1 MADFEIEALLQ
12 KAMGLKTTT
21 IGRTTLDRSVQKRMK
36 ALSIDDKN
44 VYVNQLKKSAF
55 ELKELIEEVIIPETW
70 FFRDG
75 EPFKAMTQFLVTR
88 WAQKHKNNL
97 FRVLSV
103 PCSTGEEPY
112 SLTMTLLDS
121 GWPADKF
128 TIHGVDISH
137 RSIARAKKGSYT
149 EHSFRG
155 KDLNYQS
162 KFFKKKKKSYI
173 LNKNVRDMV
182 HFYNGNVLNRTF
194 MEGLGMFD
202 VIFFR
207 NVLIYF
213 DSLSRHQAI
222 TTLHKI
228 LADDGLLF
236 VGHAE
241 ANLFNNSPF
250 TPAPYTHAFAF
261 HKKIKQKQELNVEAK
276 KSTST
281 QKPPQ
286 KSKRFLGKKFF
297 PFHKKSKKNEPD
309 LKVARKLADKGEL
322 QKATGICEEY
332 LDQCGPSAQAFFL
345 LGIIRDAA
353 NDISQAEKL
362 FRKAL
367 YLDPNHEESL
377 IFLYLLTEKNGNVKE
392 AKNLKQ
398 RIARLKSDTASH
410 SSNG

>member
-12 KAMGLKTTT
+12 KVMGLKVTS
-21 IGRTTLDRSVQKRMK
+21 IGKTTLDRSVQKRMK
-36 ALSIDDKN
+36 ALSIKDKN
-44 VYVNQLKKSAF
+44 AYMEKLKSSAL
-55 ELKELIEEVIIPETW
+55 ELKELIEEVVIPETW
-70 FFRDG
+70 FFRDQ
-75 EPFKAMTQFLVTR
+75 EPFKTMTKFLVTQ

-112 SLTMTLLDS
+112 TLTMTLLDA

-137 RSIARAKKGSYT
+137 RSIATAKEGIYT

-155 KDLNYQS
+155 KELSYRS
-162 KFFKKKKKSYI
+162 KFFKKSKNSYTI
-173 LNKNVRDMV
+173 NKNIREKV
-182 HFYNGNVLNRTF
+182 HFHNGNVLNSAF
-194 MEGLGMFD
+194 MQGLGMFD

-213 DSLSRHQAI
+213 DALSRHEAI

-228 LADDGLLF
+228 LANDGLLF

-250 TPAPYTHAFAF
+250 TPAPYAQSFAF
-261 HKKIKQKQELNVEAK
+261 HKKSEQKLKVEHN

-281 QKPPQ
+281 QKPAQ
-286 KSKRFLGKKFF
+286 KSKSFFGKKFF

-309 LKVARKLADKGEL
+309 LKVARKLADEGEL
-322 QKATGICEEY
+322 QKATDICEEY
-332 LDQCGPSAQAFFL
+332 LDQCGPSAHAFFL
-345 LGIIRDAA
+345 LGIIRDAT
-353 NDISQAEKL
+353 NDLDQAEKL

-377 IFLYLLTEKNGNVKE
+377 FFLSLLVEKIGDVIE
-392 AKNLKQ
+392 AKNLKL
-398 RIARLKSDTASH
+398 RIARLKSTTASQ
-410 SSNG
+410 SSNS